1 MSTADLE
8 GSAFAALLAA
18 GPWAID
24 GGLASELEAAGHDLT
39 GALWSARLLRDDP
52 DAIVEVH
59 RAYAEAGAVVAI
71 SASYQASRAGFAAA
85 GLDAEEADVLLARSV
100 ALARE
105 ARDSSA
111 AVRGDRP
118 LLVAASVGPYGAIR
132 HDGSEYRGR
141 YGLSHVELV
150 AFHRERLD
158 VLVAAGPDLL
168 AVETV
173 PDLDEVAA
181 LVEVL
186 GDHPGM
192 PAWISLSCADGEH
205 VNAGQSVRETAA
217 VAASAP
223 SVLAVGVN
231 CTPPEHVDA
240 VLAALAAGAAD
251 AGRPGLALLAY
262 PNAGRTWDAAG
273 ECWQGEGASTL
284 PDDVVA
290 GWAGAG
296 ARLVG
301 GCCGLGPDAVRAVA
315 GTTARLRG

>member
-1 MSTADLE
+1 VSTADLE
-8 GSAFAALLAA
+8 GSAFARCSPR
-18 GPWAID
+18 PWAID

-52 DAIVEVH
+52 GAIVEVH
-59 RAYAEAGAVVAI
+59 RAYSEAGAVVAI

-141 YGLSHVELV
+141 YGLSHVELRGLPPR
-150 AFHRERLD
+150 APRR
-158 VLVAAGPDLL
+158 ASSRPAGPARRGD
-168 AVETV
+168 V
-173 PDLDEVAA
+173 PDLDECRG

-192 PAWISLSCADGEH
+192 PAGSRCRAPTASTSTPGRACAD
-205 VNAGQSVRETAA
+205 AA

-223 SVLAVGVN
+223 SVLRSVN
-231 CTPPEHVDA
+231 CTPPSTSTRA
-240 VLAALAAGAAD
+240 GGAGRGAAD
-251 AGRPGLALLAY
+251 AGRPDWRCWPTQRRAHLGRGRRVLA
-262 PNAGRTWDAAG
+262 G
-273 ECWQGEGASTL
+273 
-284 PDDVVA
+284 
-290 GWAGAG
+290 
-296 ARLVG
+296 
-301 GCCGLGPDAVRAVA
+301 
-315 GTTARLRG
+315 

>member
-52 DAIVEVH
+52 GAIVEVH
-59 RAYAEAGAVVAI
+59 RAYSEAGAVVAI

-85 GLDAEEADVLLARSV
+85 GLDADEADVLLARSV

-105 ARDSSA
+105 ARDSSLA
-111 AVRGDRP
+111 ARGDRP

-141 YGLSHVELV
+141 YGLSHAELV

-168 AVETV
+168 AVETL
-173 PDLDEVAA
+173 PDLDEVEA

-186 GDHPGM
+186 ADHPGM

-217 VAASAP
+217 AAASAP

-240 VLAALAAGAAD
+240 VLAGLAAGAAD

-262 PNAGRTWDAAG
+262 PNAGRTWDAAAA
-273 ECWQGEGASTL
+273 CWLGEGASTL

-290 GWAGAG
+290 GWAGEG

-301 GCCGLGPDAVRAVA
+301 GCCGLGPDAVRAIA
-315 GTTARLRG
+315 ATTARLRP